1 MLTRVFGPSSLQLND
16 KLAVAAA
23 SGEAMNLEA
32 CFSQLT
38 LDIIGK
44 AVFNYDFDSLNVNS
58 PLIQVRGTHTL
69 FGARDVGA
77 RAHMCVH
84 AHAANRGTV
93 SGSAGARHMSSR
105 CIIW

>member
-58 PLIQVRGTHTL
+58 PLIQV
-69 FGARDVGA
+69 GARVYNGSEGV
-77 RAHMCVH
+77 RAHVC
-84 AHAANRGTV
+84 ACARG
-93 SGSAGARHMSSR
+93 RE
-105 CIIW
+105 

>member
-1 MLTRVFGPSSLQLND
+1 VFGPSALQLND

-23 SGEAMNLEA
+23 SGESMNLEA

-58 PLIQVRGTHTL
+58 PLIQV
-69 FGARDVGA
+69 
-77 RAHMCVH
+77 
-84 AHAANRGTV
+84 
-93 SGSAGARHMSSR
+93 SE
-105 CIIW
+105 